1 MMNRYWKSIIH
12 PIISLI
18 QAKHIVEIGS
28 NEGFNTKNILD
39 YCANAHG
46 YLTSIDPS
54 PHFDVGEFK
63 LKYPTQFT
71 FIDKLSLDAL
81 PTLNNFDCILIDG
94 DHNWYTV
101 YNELRI
107 IEANFK
113 DKQSFPLIFLHE
125 VDWPYARRDKYS
137 NPNTIPEKY
146 LQYHKQLGISPHEE
160 RLVDEGGLNSNS
172 FNAFFSNTP
181 KNGVL
186 TAIED
191 FIYESHLEFTFI
203 RIPLFNGLGI
213 LFKKDFELENE
224 INEIVNN
231 SNLFQLIEN
240 ELIETQASLAHAQK
254 TRKDYEDKNREL
266 LEEKETQIQQ
276 FNQMREEK
284 EKQYKELVDLTNNN
298 ISNEIMI
305 NDFKNELQILKN
317 ENQQLKINLNE
328 SVIDLKTATSQK
340 NLINSE
346 NEYNKLL
353 LQKTK
358 MENQKYKKEISDFET
373 KLNLLSSQKSKLL
386 LQLNDEKNKIQK
398 ISAENE
404 KYLKEIKYLK
414 TRTTILSSQK
424 NIALNEL
431 NKEKN
436 KIQETVSENL
446 NEIEN
451 LKTEIEILSSQK
463 NIALN
468 ELNKEKNR
476 IQEVSAENEKYLK
489 EIGILKKENNNF
501 KSEIETKNAEL
512 SELIS
517 TKYVQQ
523 EEIMELQNIINDN
536 AAKIESYEVSN
547 SWKLT
552 KPFRV
557 ISNMLKYKRKNR

>member
-12 PIISLI
+12 PIINLI

-28 NEGFNTKNILD
+28 NDGFNTKNILD
-39 YCANAHG
+39 YCADAHG

-54 PHFDVGEFK
+54 PHFDVEEFK

-71 FIDKLSLDAL
+71 FINKLSLDAL
-81 PTLNNFDCILIDG
+81 PTLHGFDTILIDG

-101 YNELRI
+101 YNELKI

-113 DKQSFPLIFLHE
+113 DNLLFPLIFLHE

-137 NPNTIPEKY
+137 NPNSIPDKY
-146 LQYHKQLGISPHEE
+146 LQYHKQLGISPHDEK
-160 RLVDEGGLNSNS
+160 LVEKGGLNSNS

-191 FIYESHLEFTFI
+191 FIYESSMEFTFI
-203 RIPLFNGLGI
+203 KIPLFNGLGI
-213 LFKKDFELENE
+213 LFKKDLELEKE
-224 INEIVNN
+224 INEIINN
-231 SNLFQLIEN
+231 SDLFQLIEN

-254 TRKDYEDKNREL
+254 TRKYYEDKNDLL
-266 LEEKETQIQQ
+266 LEEKKTQMQQ

-284 EKQYKELVDLTNNN
+284 EKQYKELVDLTNKN

-305 NDFKNELQILKN
+305 NDFENEIQILKN
-317 ENQQLKINLNE
+317 ENRQLKINLNE
-328 SVIDLKTATSQK
+328 SAINLKTVTSQR
-340 NLINSE
+340 NLINSV
-346 NEYNKLL
+346 NEDNKLL
-353 LQKTK
+353 LQKIKT
-358 MENQKYKKEISDFET
+358 ENQKYKKEIGDFET
-373 KLNLLSSQKSKLL
+373 KLNLLASQKIKIL
-386 LQLNDEKNKIQK
+386 LQLNEERNKIQEVY
-398 ISAENE
+398 AENE
-404 KYLKEIKYLK
+404 KYEKEIKDLK

-446 NEIEN
+446 TEIEN
-451 LKTEIEILSSQK
+451 LKIKIEILSSQK

-468 ELNKEKNR
+468 EISKEKNR

-489 EIGILKKENNNF
+489 EIDSIKKENNNF

-517 TKYVQQ
+517 TKYLQQ

-552 KPFRV
+552 RPFRV
-557 ISNMLKYKRKNR
+557 ISNMLKYKRKK